1 MGAQCQ
7 PWRLNS
13 ICFDSVFAESQVV
26 VTRNLVSNPRKTPID
41 YRRMSFRRLY
51 TTHWWMLFSINGHH
65 RLLLLLRTS
74 CVPWMSQ
81 DLSSV
86 QTLKSL
92 EVIPLKNIMHS
103 LMNVLFR
110 NEWHRLLLH
119 VWDSYKPWM
128 SQNLSS
134 FQTVKSLKVILLK
147 NLTHSLMNVVFL
159 ERSTRTS
166 SAGSR
171 FLVITLIEIQG
182 IQIVS
187 QPKHF
192 SAQPIH
198 LRTNA
203 FLHKYGF
210 GYRKDRQYC

>member
-1 MGAQCQ
+1 MFYKNFPTCTFI
-7 PWRLNS
+7 LSYTS
-13 ICFDSVFAESQVV
+13 IRYTRVVSVSETYHVIQEPKF
-26 VTRNLVSNPRKTPID
+26 TVSMEKMWALD
-41 YRRMSFRRLY
+41 FLEKLY
-51 TTHWWMLFSINGHH
+51 TFIDECCFRWMGSASQ
-65 RLLLLLRTS
+65 TS
-74 CVPWMSQ
+74 SAALKFEFCRHALHVPMLWISQ

-92 EVIPLKNIMHS
+92 KIIPLT
-103 LMNVLFR
+103 
-110 NEWHRLLLH
+110 
-119 VWDSYKPWM
+119 
-128 SQNLSS
+128 NL
-134 FQTVKSLKVILLK
+134 K
-147 NLTHSLMNVVFL
+147 HSLMNVVFL

-198 LRTNA
+198 LA
-203 FLHKYGF
+203 
-210 GYRKDRQYC
+210 